1 MTFMRVPEDSFSAVT
16 GTGAIASPFLQP
28 RLVRIK
34 QAATYLCM
42 SPGKLR
48 NLVQSGQIPVIR
60 GESVYAPWLFD
71 VRDLDRFIEQHKE
84 RL

>member
-1 MTFMRVPEDSFSAVT
+1 MINNIEVPEVSTQVAAGSSVV
-16 GTGAIASPFLQP
+16 PFLQP

-48 NLVQSGQIPVIR
+48 DLVQSGQIPVIR

-71 VRDLDRFIEQHKE
+71 IHDLDRFIEQHKE